1 MLGNIRQTVVEMCL
15 KRCHTVHMIV
25 SAGENGGP
33 AWCADRVGHITV
45 IQLHSF
51 ICYTV
56 DVGGAVNGHSIGADS
71 FRGIV
76 IGHYEQNIG
85 SIGLHP
91 LVARV
96 LPWTDTT
103 RII

>member
-1 MLGNIRQTVVEMCL
+1 MLGNIRQTVVETCL

-33 AWCADRVGHITV
+33 AWRADRVGHITV
-45 IQLHSF
+45 IQPHPF

-56 DVGGAVNGHSIGADS
+56 DVEGAVNGHSIGANS
-71 FRGIV
+71 LRGMV

-85 SIGLHP
+85 SIGLHG
-91 LVARV
+91 LAARV
-96 LPWTDTT
+96 LTSIDTT